1 MRVKTVVKDA
11 ANGWLDHNAPRLG
24 AALSFYAA
32 SSLGPLLLIAL
43 AIAGAIFGRD
53 AARNKIFADLRGL
66 LGAPAAL
73 VVQQTIEG
81 SSQMSSSIP
90 ATIIGVILLFVAA
103 SGVFAELHGGL
114 NTVLGIR
121 SQPNQGARAFVR
133 ERVVSFAMV
142 ISLGFILLVSLLLG
156 AIMSAAGGWVGARMP
171 GGEALWQIV
180 ASLVTF
186 ALTSVVFAVIFRL
199 VPDKHGRWPH
209 VLIAGAVT
217 AGLFTL
223 GRAGLVLYL
232 RVGNVGSAY
241 GAAGSVIILLMWV
254 YFTALVVY
262 FGAEVARA
270 LGAPP
275 LMAEA
280 ASRPTTVV
288 PGVNG
293 PHGATGHQH

>member
-1 MRVKTVVKDA
+1 MRVKAIVKDA

-43 AIAGAIFGRD
+43 AIAGAVFGRE
-53 AARNKIFADLRGL
+53 AARNEIFTDLRGL
-66 LGAPAAL
+66 LGAPAAA

-81 SSQMSSSIP
+81 SAQMSSSIP
-90 ATIIGVILLFVAA
+90 ATLLGVVLLFVAA

-114 NTVLGIR
+114 NTVYGVII
-121 SQPNQGARAFVR
+121 PTNQGVRAFLR
-133 ERVVSFAMV
+133 ERALSFAMV
-142 ISLGFILLVSLLLG
+142 VSLGFILLISLLMG
-156 AIMSAAGGWVGARMP
+156 AVLTAAGGWIGGRMP
-171 GGEALWQIV
+171 GGEFLWQV
-180 ASLVTF
+180 LTGLVTF
-186 ALTSVVFAVIFRL
+186 ALTSGVFALIFRL

-209 VLIAGAVT
+209 MLIAGAVT

-223 GRAGLVLYL
+223 GRAGLVFYL
-232 RVGNVGSAY
+232 RIGNVGSAY
-241 GAAGSVIILLMWV
+241 GAAASVIVLMMWV

-275 LMAEA
+275 LMADPASHTRA
-280 ASRPTTVV
+280 ATAP
-288 PGVNG
+288 
-293 PHGATGHQH
+293 ATPAVARH